1 MYDTMTRGKDKTDSS
16 IEIAAQIDAQI
27 NTQDRRKS
35 TDDIHWREV
44 GMHIYPFLAPVRWD
58 TRRMDGRTCL
68 AYSRYLDL
76 AVYYYIRSGTN
87 DIIWIERRALE
98 RWQIPMEK
106 LWGQAMENMAKD
118 EYTIQHMDKFINPTS
133 DQDTPVGYMKGLP
146 LYALLNKKGFFGA
159 TGILDKKILASF
171 AWEMDK
177 DLYILPSSIHEVL
190 LYPDLGQTDMEEL
203 DQIVREVNV
212 TQVSISE
219 RLADHVY
226 YYDRLLDEIRTEK

>member
-1 MYDTMTRGKDKTDSS
+1 
-16 IEIAAQIDAQI
+16 
-27 NTQDRRKS
+27 
-35 TDDIHWREV
+35 
-44 GMHIYPFLAPVRWD
+44 
-58 TRRMDGRTCL
+58 
-68 AYSRYLDL
+68 
-76 AVYYYIRSGTN
+76 
-87 DIIWIERRALE
+87 
-98 RWQIPMEK
+98 
-106 LWGQAMENMAKD
+106 
-118 EYTIQHMDKFINPTS
+118 
-133 DQDTPVGYMKGLP
+133 MKGLP